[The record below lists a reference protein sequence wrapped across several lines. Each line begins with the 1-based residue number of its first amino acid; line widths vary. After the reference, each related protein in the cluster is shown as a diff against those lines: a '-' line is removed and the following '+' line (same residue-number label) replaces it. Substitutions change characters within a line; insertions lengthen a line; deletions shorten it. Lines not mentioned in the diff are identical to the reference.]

1 VNTADGSEPRSGASR
16 LGEPGSFEPGVDH
29 LIAALTTRP
38 HPHERTGRDAALAAF
53 REASRSPARS
63 ARRWPPA
70 LPARLRRSAGPRRP
84 VRILLPVRLAVAA
97 ASVIAVLAGLT
108 AAAAAQAL
116 PAPVQQIAYHVLAP
130 LGVVTQPKTPHPGAH
145 STVPHGRPSPSAA
158 VTVPGSSSPAASGP
172 EASATPTPTG
182 SHPARKVTTTTVT
195 RPVLRLVALKV
206 NDRLVVVA
214 PSDKAGQTVHLTELV
229 GGTWTAVAA
238 KPLGPKLRA
247 FFLLPKTVAAGHLF
261 RAEIPQAKKKVASAS
276 NRLWIPRLP
285 KTGAKGVKPSP
296 NPTTTATTTPDAT
309 ATPIVTAIPSPSITS
324 LPLQPPPTTS
334 PAPAGSP
341 TPSESPS
348 PAGSPSP
355 SESATPTPS
364 RSQTPWPG
372 PTVSGTSVA
381 SPPPPPTI

>member
-1 VNTADGSEPRSGASR
+1 VNTADGGEPRSGAQR

-29 LIAALTTRP
+29 LITALTTRA

-53 REASRSPARS
+53 REASRPPARS
-63 ARRWPPA
+63 ARIWPPA
-70 LPARLRRSAGPRRP
+70 LSARLRRSAGPRRS

-116 PAPVQQIAYHVLAP
+116 PAPVQQIAYNVLAP
-130 LGVVTQPKTPHPGAH
+130 LGVITQPKPPHPGAH
-145 STVPHGRPSPSAA
+145 STAPHGHPSPSAA
-158 VTVPGSSSPAASGP
+158 VTISGSPSHAASGP
-172 EASATPTPTG
+172 TASASPAPTG
-182 SHPARKVTTTTVT
+182 SHPARKAETTVT

-214 PSDKAGQTVHLTELV
+214 PSDKAGETVNLTELV
-229 GGTWTAVAA
+229 GGTWTTVAA

-261 RAEIPQAKKKVASAS
+261 KAEIPQAKKKVARAS

-285 KTGAKGVKPSP
+285 KTGAEGVKPSP

-309 ATPIVTAIPSPSITS
+309 ATPIVTAIPSPSTTS
-324 LPLQPPPTTS
+324 LPLPPPPTTS
-334 PAPAGSP
+334 P
-341 TPSESPS
+341 TL
-348 PAGSPSP
+348 AGSPSP
-355 SESATPTPS
+355 SESGTPAPS
-364 RSQTPWPG
+364 GSQTPWPA

-381 SPPPPPTI
+381 SQPPPPTI

>member
-1 VNTADGSEPRSGASR
+1 VNTADGSEPRSGAQR

-38 HPHERTGRDAALAAF
+38 HPHELSGRDAALAAF

-63 ARRWPPA
+63 ARMWPPA
-70 LPARLRRSAGPRRP
+70 LSARLRRSAGPRRS

-158 VTVPGSSSPAASGP
+158 VTVPGSPSPAASGP
-172 EASATPTPTG
+172 AARATPTPTG
-182 SHPARKVTTTTVT
+182 SHPARKATTTVT

-214 PSDKAGQTVHLTELV
+214 PSDKAGDTVNLTELV
-229 GGTWTAVAA
+229 GGTWTTVAS

-261 RAEIPQAKKKVASAS
+261 KAEIPQAKKKVASAS

-285 KTGAKGVKPSP
+285 KTGAKGIKPSP
-296 NPTTTATTTPDAT
+296 DPTTTATTTPDAT
-309 ATPIVTAIPSPSITS
+309 ATPIVTATPSPSTTP
-324 LPLQPPPTTS
+324 LPLPPTTS
-334 PAPAGSP
+334 PTLAGSP

-355 SESATPTPS
+355 SESGTPTPS
-364 RSQTPWPG
+364 GSQTPWPA

-381 SPPPPPTI
+381 SQPPPRTI

>member
-1 VNTADGSEPRSGASR
+1 VNTADGSEPRSGAQR
-16 LGEPGSFEPGVDH
+16 LGEPGSFEPGVDY
-29 LIAALTTRP
+29 LITALTTRA
-38 HPHERTGRDAALAAF
+38 HPHELTGRDAALTAF
-53 REASRSPARS
+53 REASRPSAPRARM
-63 ARRWPPA
+63 WPPA
-70 LPARLRRSAGPRRP
+70 LPARLRRAAGPRRP

-97 ASVIAVLAGLT
+97 ASVVAVLAGLT

-130 LGVVTQPKTPHPGAH
+130 LGVPVTQPKTAHPAAH
-145 STVPHGRPSPSAA
+145 STAPPGRPSPSAA
-158 VTVPGSSSPAASGP
+158 VTVPGSPSPAASGP
-172 EASATPTPTG
+172 AARATPTPSG
-182 SHPARKVTTTTVT
+182 SRSARKAKTTVA

-214 PSDKAGQTVHLTELV
+214 PSDKAGETVNLTELV
-229 GGTWTAVAA
+229 GGTWTTVAA

-285 KTGAKGVKPSP
+285 KAGAKGIKPSP
-296 NPTTTATTTPDAT
+296 NPTTTATTTPDAS
-309 ATPIVTAIPSPSITS
+309 ATPIVTAIPSPSTTP
-324 LPLQPPPTTS
+324 LPLPPPPTTS
-334 PAPAGSP
+334 P
-341 TPSESPS
+341 T

-355 SESATPTPS
+355 GGSGIPTPS
-364 RSQTPWPG
+364 GSQTPWPA

-381 SPPPPPTI
+381 SQPPPPII

>member
-1 VNTADGSEPRSGASR
+1 VNTADGSEPRSGAQR

-38 HPHERTGRDAALAAF
+38 HPHELTGRDAALTAF

-63 ARRWPPA
+63 ARRWQPA
-70 LPARLRRSAGPRRP
+70 LSARLRRSAGPRRP

-116 PAPVQQIAYHVLAP
+116 PAPVQQIAYNVLAP
-130 LGVVTQPKTPHPGAH
+130 LGVPVTQPKPPHPGAH
-145 STVPHGRPSPSAA
+145 STAPHGRPSPSAA
-158 VTVPGSSSPAASGP
+158 VTISGSPSRAASGP
-172 EASATPTPTG
+172 TASPTPAPTG
-182 SHPARKVTTTTVT
+182 SHPARKAETTVT

-214 PSDKAGQTVHLTELV
+214 PSDKAGETVNLTELV
-229 GGTWTAVAA
+229 GGTWTTVAA
-238 KPLGPKLRA
+238 RPLGPKLRA

-261 RAEIPQAKKKVASAS
+261 KAEIPQAKRKIARAS

-285 KTGAKGVKPSP
+285 KTGAKGIKPSP

-309 ATPIVTAIPSPSITS
+309 ATPIVTAIPSPSTTP
-324 LPLQPPPTTS
+324 LPLPPPTTS
-334 PAPAGSP
+334 PTITGSP

-348 PAGSPSP
+348 PAGSPTP
-355 SESATPTPS
+355 SESGTPTPS
-364 RSQTPWPG
+364 GSQTPWPA
-372 PTVSGTSVA
+372 PTGSGTSVA
-381 SPPPPPTI
+381 SQPPPPTI